1 MVLSWKNEI
10 IQDFICGDVQIAVF
24 NRDETDVLFEHLK
37 ALGISWSNG
46 DLEEDKYWG
55 FDRLDADFNCI
66 LYDVVDSNRG
76 YLNAHLSHL
85 TDDDIRTI
93 DDIRFDRTITGKIIM
108 FSDIDFSTIKIEVNN
123 ANFIK
128 LLNNI

>member
-1 MVLSWKNEI
+1 MLNWKKEI
-10 IQDFICGDVQIAVF
+10 IQDFIYGDVQIAVF
-24 NRDETDVLFEHLK
+24 NRDETDALFEHLK
-37 ALGISWSNG
+37 SLGLSWRDG

-66 LYDVVDSNRG
+66 LYEVIDSKRG

-85 TDDDIRTI
+85 TDDDIRI
-93 DDIRFDRTITGKIIM
+93 ITGKAIM

-123 ANFIK
+123 DNFIK

>member
-1 MVLSWKNEI
+1 MLSWKNEI
-10 IQDFICGDVQIAVF
+10 VLDFICGDIQIAVF

-37 ALGISWSNG
+37 ALGISWSDG
-46 DLEEDKYWG
+46 GLEEDKYWG

-85 TDDDIRTI
+85 TDDDIRA
-93 DDIRFDRTITGKIIM
+93 ITGKVIM

-123 ANFIK
+123 DNFIR

>member
-1 MVLSWKNEI
+1 MMLSWKNEI

-24 NRDETDVLFEHLK
+24 SRDETDTLFEHLK
-37 ALGISWSNG
+37 ALGISWRDG

-76 YLNAHLSHL
+76 YLNARLSHL
-85 TDDDIRTI
+85 ADDGIKTI
-93 DDIRFDRTITGKIIM
+93 DDIRFDTGKVIM

-123 ANFIK
+123 DNFIK